1 MTNIKELG
9 TDFTPKFD
17 ENGLIPCI
25 VQDNANSTV
34 LMFAYM
40 NEDALNKTLEIG
52 EAVFYSRSR
61 KSLWHKGEV
70 SGLTQ
75 KVVSISVD
83 CDQDV
88 LLLKVNLKQSGSCHN
103 GYESCFYRDVEDKDT
118 LKFNETEKVF
128 NPEDVYK
135 K

>member
-1 MTNIKELG
+1 MTNDVEMGLNFK
-9 TDFTPKFD
+9 PKFD

-25 VQDNANSTV
+25 VQDNNTGDV

-40 NEDALNKTLEIG
+40 NEDALNKTNELG

-61 KSLWHKGEV
+61 KSLWHKGEQ
-70 SGLTQ
+70 SGLTMA
-75 KVVSISVD
+75 VASISVD

-88 LLLKVNLKQSGSCHN
+88 LLLKVNLKQNGSCHN
-103 GYESCFYRDVEDKDT
+103 GYESCFYRNVKNDK
-118 LKFNETEKVF
+118 LEFNKTEKVF
-128 NPEDVYK
+128 NPDDVYK